1 MFMVMEI
8 IMIMIRIMETMRMI
22 LFVMMI
28 IDNNDEED
36 DFKDSDYI
44 GRTIVRSDW
53 ATTVTACVFL
63 DLECC

>member
-8 IMIMIRIMETMRMI
+8 IMIMFMIMETMRMI

-44 GRTIVRSDW
+44 GRAIVRSDR

-63 DLECC
+63 DLECR

>member
-1 MFMVMEI
+1 MLVLDWTDVFMVMEI
-8 IMIMIRIMETMRMI
+8 IMIIIN
-22 LFVMMI
+22 MMI

-44 GRTIVRSDW
+44 GRAIVRSDR

>member
-1 MFMVMEI
+1 MFMVME
-8 IMIMIRIMETMRMI
+8 MIMIII
-22 LFVMMI
+22 IMMI
-28 IDNNDEED
+28 IDNNNNDEED

-44 GRTIVRSDW
+44 GRAIVRSDR